1 MDYGRIWF
9 AIVLM
14 ALVSYLPRVIPLAV
28 FRKKIENRFIQSLLL
43 YMPYG
48 ILAAMVF
55 PAVLYSTD
63 NLLSA
68 LCGFIVALAMS
79 YFSCGLLP
87 VALGASAAVF
97 LAEWLPSHVIK
108 IFEMKTARN
117 FSLQSFL
124 ASAH

>member
-1 MDYGRIWF
+1 MDYGRF

-79 YFSCGLLP
+79 YFYCGLLP

-97 LAEWLPSHVIK
+97 LAEWLQA
-108 IFEMKTARN
+108 M
-117 FSLQSFL
+117 L
-124 ASAH
+124 

>member
-1 MDYGRIWF
+1 MSIPRLVM
-9 AIVLM
+9 AILVM

-55 PAVLYSTD
+55 PAVLSSTG
-63 NLLSA
+63 NLVSA
-68 LCGFIVALAMS
+68 LCGFVVALVMA

-97 LAEWLPSHVIK
+97 LAEWIQTL
-108 IFEMKTARN
+108 
-117 FSLQSFL
+117 L
-124 ASAH
+124 